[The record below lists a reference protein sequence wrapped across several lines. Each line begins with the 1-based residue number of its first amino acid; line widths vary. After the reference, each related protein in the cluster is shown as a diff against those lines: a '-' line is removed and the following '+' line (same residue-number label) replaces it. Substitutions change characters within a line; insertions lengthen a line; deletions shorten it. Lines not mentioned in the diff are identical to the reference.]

1 MDEKREAVLEM
12 KFEEKINSVKTI
24 HEGVITKYELAEV
37 TLPDGRLA
45 QREIVRHDDAA
56 AVIAFT
62 ADEKIVLVRQYRVA
76 IGKTTLELPAGLK
89 DPEDSDGMVT
99 AQREFEEET
108 GLRAGKWK
116 FVTSFYSTPGY
127 TDELLEIYE
136 ARELMEVE
144 DSLEQD
150 DDEFIEVVTLTYEEA
165 MEAYVREELCDSK
178 TVFALFYWQLLRQKE
193 INE

>member
-1 MDEKREAVLEM
+1 MNENREAVIEM
-12 KFEEKINSVKTI
+12 KFEEKINSVETV

-37 TLPDGRLA
+37 TLPDGRSA

-62 ADEKIVLVRQYRVA
+62 EDQKIVLVRQYRVA

-89 DPEDSDGMVT
+89 DPEDRDGLVT
-99 AQREFEEET
+99 AKREFEEET
-108 GLRAGKWK
+108 SMRANKWS
-116 FVTSFYSTPGY
+116 FVTSFYSTPGF

-136 ARELMEVE
+136 ARDLIDVE
-144 DSLEQD
+144 NSLEQD
-150 DDEFIEVVTLTYEEA
+150 EDEFIEVVTLSYEEA
-165 MEAYVREELCDSK
+165 MDAYADEELCDSK

-193 INE
+193 TN